1 MLKGKERLK
10 QANSFK
16 FDRRIL
22 KEKQEK
28 IKKQQKINKLISNV
42 ISEQSQMET
51 GNGTILGVVKM
62 PFFKYCIGA
71 KQKMNRHYEYFFRL
85 SYFLLLFHD
94 QSI

>member
-42 ISEQSQMET
+42 ISEQMKFI
-51 GNGTILGVVKM
+51 NNVVRGQGRK
-62 PFFKYCIGA
+62 
-71 KQKMNRHYEYFFRL
+71 
-85 SYFLLLFHD
+85 LLYIYLI
-94 QSI
+94 Q